1 MKAHPLMLRGLI
13 VLALIVIVPIGVGI
27 ALAHGTPTIA
37 VEATIVAAGSPIS
50 ITGSGMAAGE
60 SFIITLDGLA
70 GSIELGMVTAMSEG
84 QAGGFTVTYT
94 VPSGSTPGSYTVRAM
109 AEDGDGTTAD
119 LSITAAMDQANSGP
133 AMAQEPSAAPPVID
147 RSKPAGEVAA
157 VVVLAPVSGGL
168 GLWLA
173 RPRAT

>member
-60 SFIITLDGLA
+60 SFTITLDGMA
-70 GSIELGMVTAMSEG
+70 GSIELGTVTATSEG

-94 VPSGSTPGSYTVRAM
+94 VPANSTPGSYTVPPWPKTAM
-109 AEDGDGTTAD
+109 VPRLTCRLRRPWTRRIRVRRWPKS
-119 LSITAAMDQANSGP
+119 L
-133 AMAQEPSAAPPVID
+133 
-147 RSKPAGEVAA
+147 R
-157 VVVLAPVSGGL
+157 
-168 GLWLA
+168 
-173 RPRAT
+173 RPRL

>member
-60 SFIITLDGLA
+60 SFTITLDGMA
-70 GSIELGMVTAMSEG
+70 GSIELGTVTAHERRPSRWFHRNLHGAG
-84 QAGGFTVTYT
+84 QQHARLIH
-94 VPSGSTPGSYTVRAM
+94 GSRHGRRRRWYH
-109 AEDGDGTTAD
+109 G
-119 LSITAAMDQANSGP
+119 
-133 AMAQEPSAAPPVID
+133 
-147 RSKPAGEVAA
+147 
-157 VVVLAPVSGGL
+157 
-168 GLWLA
+168 
-173 RPRAT
+173 